1 MSNKTNQSGLVNDTS
16 SYYLKQY
23 AALQFP
29 GSVDNFGTKT
39 PIHLLQ
45 QQEESEH
52 SVSLREACDSDYDL
66 DGAQFL
72 FEGATYDSVTDLVK
86 DNLCLDDEESIQK
99 YNEHPRFDPFIPYDE
114 LVDKKNADREDIRDI
129 RDSHR
134 LDTMA
139 DYVDMYSTASGYDTA
154 DDITVLLPSS
164 SYETVGMAFTHQAL
178 KQYEKSIDNHLFRK
192 HRCYAAC
199 GEDYSCEAGDYYP
212 IMNFIRDAGEQ
223 LLIQDLEN
231 FDVKVMEL
239 ASDDEVADF
248 YCEHPHELFRAAY
261 IKVSEKDTIGKCYS
275 RLYVFCSGHEET
287 FSDGSS
293 FPVCDSHYV
302 MVVKEGKKYKVP
314 YPFDCN
320 RFADEL
326 NKKSNEKERLT
337 PAQRLFFWTEYKNPI
352 E

>member
-1 MSNKTNQSGLVNDTS
+1 M
-16 SYYLKQY
+16 
-23 AALQFP
+23 
-29 GSVDNFGTKT
+29 DNFSTNM
-39 PIHLLQ
+39 PIHVLEQ
-45 QQEESEH
+45 QLPKDDTMKLDDAVIEGQDFDYSKFYDERGNEYS
-52 SVSLREACDSDYDL
+52 SVSELVQTLLDLDDDDSIQEYNEENPDLPYIPYEKLREM
-66 DGAQFL
+66 
-72 FEGATYDSVTDLVK
+72 
-86 DNLCLDDEESIQK
+86 
-99 YNEHPRFDPFIPYDE
+99 
-114 LVDKKNADREDIRDI
+114 DKKDIPELLLSVADE
-129 RDSHR
+129 
-134 LDTMA
+134 A
-139 DYVDMYSTASGYDTA
+139 DYVDAYKEVS
-154 DDITVLLPSS
+154 DIESWNVEVTPMSNN
-164 SYETVGMAFTHQAL
+164 YETMGFAFTHQAL

-199 GEDYSCEAGDYYP
+199 GEGYGREAGDYYP

-223 LLIQDLEN
+223 LLVQDLEN

-239 ASDDEVADF
+239 TSDDEVADF

-302 MVVKEGKKYKVP
+302 KVVKEGKEYKVP

-326 NKKSNEKERLT
+326 NKKFNEKERLT
-337 PAQRLFFWTEYKNPI
+337 PAQRLFFWTEYKKPI

>member
-1 MSNKTNQSGLVNDTS
+1 MFIITKTFTDDEGHLYTKVNP
-16 SYYLKQY
+16 KQY
-23 AALQFP
+23 
-29 GSVDNFGTKT
+29 ST
-39 PIHLLQ
+39 P
-45 QQEESEH
+45 EEAYDAM
-52 SVSLREACDSDYDL
+52 REDYL
-66 DGAQFL
+66 NELKSRG
-72 FEGATYDSVTDLVK
+72 
-86 DNLCLDDEESIQK
+86 LDDNGGS
-99 YNEHPRFDPFIPYDE
+99 N
-114 LVDKKNADREDIRDI
+114 
-129 RDSHR
+129 
-134 LDTMA
+134 
-139 DYVDMYSTASGYDTA
+139 
-154 DDITVLLPSS
+154 
-164 SYETVGMAFTHQAL
+164 
-178 KQYEKSIDNHLFRK
+178 
-192 HRCYAAC
+192 
-199 GEDYSCEAGDYYP
+199 EAGDYYP

-302 MVVKEGKKYKVP
+302 KAVKEGKEYKVP

-326 NKKSNEKERLT
+326 NKKFNEKERLT
-337 PAQRLFFWTEYKNPI
+337 PAQRLFFWTEYKKPI

>member
-1 MSNKTNQSGLVNDTS
+1 M
-16 SYYLKQY
+16 
-23 AALQFP
+23 P
-29 GSVDNFGTKT
+29 
-39 PIHLLQ
+39 
-45 QQEESEH
+45 
-52 SVSLREACDSDYDL
+52 
-66 DGAQFL
+66 
-72 FEGATYDSVTDLVK
+72 
-86 DNLCLDDEESIQK
+86 
-99 YNEHPRFDPFIPYDE
+99 
-114 LVDKKNADREDIRDI
+114 
-129 RDSHR
+129 
-134 LDTMA
+134 
-139 DYVDMYSTASGYDTA
+139 
-154 DDITVLLPSS
+154 
-164 SYETVGMAFTHQAL
+164 
-178 KQYEKSIDNHLFRK
+178 
-192 HRCYAAC
+192 
-199 GEDYSCEAGDYYP
+199 
-212 IMNFIRDAGEQ
+212 GEQ
-223 LLIQDLEN
+223 LLVQDLEN

-326 NKKSNEKERLT
+326 NKKSNGKERLT
-337 PAQRLFFWTEYKNPI
+337 PAQRLFFWTEYKKPI

>member
-1 MSNKTNQSGLVNDTS
+1 
-16 SYYLKQY
+16 
-23 AALQFP
+23 
-29 GSVDNFGTKT
+29 
-39 PIHLLQ
+39 
-45 QQEESEH
+45 
-52 SVSLREACDSDYDL
+52 
-66 DGAQFL
+66 
-72 FEGATYDSVTDLVK
+72 
-86 DNLCLDDEESIQK
+86 
-99 YNEHPRFDPFIPYDE
+99 
-114 LVDKKNADREDIRDI
+114 
-129 RDSHR
+129 
-134 LDTMA
+134 
-139 DYVDMYSTASGYDTA
+139 
-154 DDITVLLPSS
+154 
-164 SYETVGMAFTHQAL
+164 MAFTHQAL

-239 ASDDEVADF
+239 ASDDVVADF

-337 PAQRLFFWTEYKNPI
+337 PAQRPLSAFSSGPNTKIQSNNKRRNIMKSFNVIVTVSTTICVDANTP
-352 E
+352 